1 MSPIE
6 LTLMVVFVLGTMTF
20 LTLPFLPAWQEWRHP
35 SDEAALP
42 VPAHDSNQVSHFANS
57 WRKQRGGDGLNTPSV
72 DTSNELQLQH
82 MFDVHD
88 VQAWNHIDAPVVAT
102 KTVVL
107 ATPVECL
114 RPVHA
119 AVDFRAVGGS
129 TFSSIMSSGW
139 IKLGPLSRVTE
150 WAHGD
155 KGLRLG
161 GFSIGLRRLSSDGT
175 IELAKGCCFE
185 RMHAPAVQFG
195 RTPARSERP
204 VPPAGPPS
212 EFSELPGMEHRGGH
226 LYRVNG
232 NCTVPENRHYVG
244 SLIVTGILT
253 IGAFTRIEGDV
264 KARQGIRLGFHAEVL
279 GSVICEDTIH
289 FLAGSSANGPVT
301 SETNVLLDHGVQVGH
316 EHGPTSISAPTII
329 AESGAVAHGTVWAR
343 EAGVVWGLA

>member
-1 MSPIE
+1 MNPFE
-6 LTLMVVFVLGTMTF
+6 FTLMVVFSLGTMTF
-20 LTLPFLPAWQEWRHP
+20 LTLPFLPAWREWRDP

-57 WRKQRGGDGLNTPSV
+57 WRRQRDGDGLDASST
-72 DTSNELQLQH
+72 DTSKELQLQH
-82 MFDVHD
+82 MFDVRA
-88 VQAWNHIDAPVVAT
+88 VQAWNHTDSPVVAT
-102 KTVVL
+102 RTVVL

-119 AVDFRAVGGS
+119 ALDFRAAGGS
-129 TFSSIMSSGW
+129 TFSAIMSSGC

-175 IELAKGCCFE
+175 IELGNGCCFE

-195 RTPARSERP
+195 ATPAKSERP
-204 VPPAGPPS
+204 GASAGQPS
-212 EFSELPGMEHRGGH
+212 ELSQLSGAEHRGGH

-232 NCTVPENRHYVG
+232 NCTIPENRHYIG

-264 KARQGIRLGFHAEVL
+264 KARQGIRLGFHAKVL
-279 GSVICEDTIH
+279 GAVICEDTIH
-289 FLAGSSANGPVT
+289 FLAGSSADGPVT
-301 SETNVLLDHGVQVGH
+301 SETHVLLDHGTQVGH
-316 EHGPTSISAPTII
+316 QHAPTSISAPTII